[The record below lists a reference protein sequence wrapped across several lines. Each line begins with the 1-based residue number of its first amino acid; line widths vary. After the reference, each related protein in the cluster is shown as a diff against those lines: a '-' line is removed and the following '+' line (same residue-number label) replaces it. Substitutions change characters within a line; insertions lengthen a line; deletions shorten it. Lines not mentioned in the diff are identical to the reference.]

1 MKVAAIVLAV
11 AFVAVLGAQTPQPP
25 VAELSAQSVNVSE
38 PGAPVKIR
46 ILRWSTDDERAPIVA
61 ALNPA
66 PPQPASATRTGL
78 PAEAARGR
86 GAAEAGRGAAEAGR
100 GAAAGRGRGR
110 GRGAPAAPLTPIAA
124 FTAALGRAPTLGY
137 IWTSDITGYSIK
149 YAWHAPTLDGGE
161 RIVLA
166 TNRRLGAYSQAW
178 TLPAGTAPTDYEFT
192 LIELHLGAKGA
203 GEGKSSLTAKVAVDG
218 DAKTVAL
225 ENYTGVPA
233 ILQNVKK

>member
-1 MKVAAIVLAV
+1 MKFAAAVLALGI
-11 AFVAVLGAQTPQPP
+11 VAVLGAETQTP
-25 VAELSAQSVNVSE
+25 VAELTAQSANVSG

-46 ILRWSTDDERAPIVA
+46 ILRWSTDEERAPIVA
-61 ALNPA
+61 ALNLA
-66 PPQPASATRTGL
+66 AQRGGSL
-78 PAEAARGR
+78 PAAGGR
-86 GAAEAGRGAAEAGR
+86 NPNPADVGR

-110 GRGAPAAPLTPIAA
+110 GRGAAAAPLTPIAA

-149 YAWHAPTLDGGE
+149 YAWHAPTSEGGE
-161 RIVLA
+161 RIVVA
-166 TNRRLGAYSQAW
+166 TNRRLGEYSQAW

>member
-1 MKVAAIVLAV
+1 MKFAAAVLAV
-11 AFVAVLGAQTPQPP
+11 GFMAVLGAETSPTP
-25 VAELSAQSVNVSE
+25 VAEFTAQSANVSE

-66 PPQPASATRTGL
+66 PANAARASLPTG
-78 PAEAARGR
+78 AARGR
-86 GAAEAGRGAAEAGR
+86 DAAEAGR

-124 FTAALGRAPTLGY
+124 FTVALGRAPTLGY
-137 IWTSDITGYSIK
+137 IWTNDITGYSIK
-149 YAWHAPTLDGGE
+149 YAWHAPTSDGGE

-166 TNRRLGAYSQAW
+166 TNRRLGEYSQAW
-178 TLPAGTAPTDYEFT
+178 TLPAGTAPTAYEFT

>member
-1 MKVAAIVLAV
+1 MKVAAVV
-11 AFVAVLGAQTPQPP
+11 FAFAFMAVLGAQTTQPP
-25 VAELSAQSVNVSE
+25 VAELSAQSVNVGE

-66 PPQPASATRTGL
+66 PANAARASLPTG
-78 PAEAARGR
+78 AARGR
-86 GAAEAGRGAAEAGR
+86 DAAEAGR

-124 FTAALGRAPTLGY
+124 FTVALGRAPTLGY
-137 IWTSDITGYSIK
+137 IWTNDITGYSIK
-149 YAWHAPTLDGGE
+149 YAWHAPTSDGGE

-166 TNRRLGAYSQAW
+166 TNRRLGEYSQAW

-203 GEGKSSLTAKVAVDG
+203 GEGKLSLTAKVAVDG

>member
-1 MKVAAIVLAV
+1 MKFAAAVLAV
-11 AFVAVLGAQTPQPP
+11 SFMAVLGAETSPTP
-25 VAELSAQSVNVSE
+25 VAEFTAQSANVSE
-38 PGAPVKIR
+38 AGAPVKIR

-66 PPQPASATRTGL
+66 PANAARASLPTG
-78 PAEAARGR
+78 AARGR
-86 GAAEAGRGAAEAGR
+86 DAAEAGR

-124 FTAALGRAPTLGY
+124 FTVALGRAPTLGY
-137 IWTSDITGYSIK
+137 IWTNDITGYSIK
-149 YAWHAPTLDGGE
+149 YAWHAPTSDGGE

-166 TNRRLGAYSQAW
+166 TNRRLGEYSQAW

>member
-1 MKVAAIVLAV
+1 MKFAAAVLALG
-11 AFVAVLGAQTPQPP
+11 FMAVLGAETNQTP
-25 VAELSAQSVNVSE
+25 VAEFTAQSANVSE
-38 PGAPVKIR
+38 PGAPVTIR
-46 ILRWSTDDERAPIVA
+46 ILRWSTDEERAPIVA

-66 PPQPASATRTGL
+66 AQRGGSL
-78 PAEAARGR
+78 PA
-86 GAAEAGRGAAEAGR
+86 AAERNPNPAEAGR

-124 FTAALGRAPTLGY
+124 FTVALGRAPTLGY
-137 IWTSDITGYSIK
+137 IWTNDITGYSIK
-149 YAWHAPTLDGGE
+149 YAWHAPASDGGE

-166 TNRRLGAYSQAW
+166 TNRRLGEYSPAW

>member
-1 MKVAAIVLAV
+1 MKLAAAVLAV
-11 AFVAVLGAQTPQPP
+11 GFMAVLGAETTQTP
-25 VAELSAQSVNVSE
+25 VAEFTAQSANVGE
-38 PGAPVKIR
+38 PGTPVKIR
-46 ILRWSTDDERAPIVA
+46 ILRWSTDEERAPIVA

-66 PPQPASATRTGL
+66 PAQPPSAARAGL
-78 PAEAARGR
+78 PTGAARGR
-86 GAAEAGRGAAEAGR
+86 DAAEVGR

-137 IWTSDITGYSIK
+137 IWTNDITGYSIK
-149 YAWHAPTLDGGE
+149 YAWHAPTSDGGE

-166 TNRRLGAYSQAW
+166 TNRRLGEYSQAW
-178 TLPAGTAPTDYEFT
+178 TLPAGTPPTDYEFT

-218 DAKTVAL
+218 DAKTVTL

>member
-1 MKVAAIVLAV
+1 MKFAAAVLALG
-11 AFVAVLGAQTPQPP
+11 FMAVLGADTTQTP
-25 VAELSAQSVNVSE
+25 VAEFTAHSANVSE
-38 PGAPVKIR
+38 AGAPVKIR

-61 ALNPA
+61 AVNPA
-66 PPQPASATRTGL
+66 PANAARASLPTG
-78 PAEAARGR
+78 AARGR
-86 GAAEAGRGAAEAGR
+86 DAAEAGR

-124 FTAALGRAPTLGY
+124 FTVALGRAPTLGY
-137 IWTSDITGYSIK
+137 IWTNDITGYSIK
-149 YAWHAPTLDGGE
+149 YAWHAPTSDGGE

-166 TNRRLGAYSQAW
+166 TNRRLGEYSQAW

>member
-1 MKVAAIVLAV
+1 MKFAAVVLPL
-11 AFVAVLGAQTPQPP
+11 AFMAALGAQTTQPP

-66 PPQPASATRTGL
+66 PQQPTSAGRTGL
-78 PAEAARGR
+78 PAEAAR
-86 GAAEAGRGAAEAGR
+86 GRGAAEAGR

-149 YAWHAPTLDGGE
+149 YAWHVSTSDGGE

-166 TNRRLGAYSQAW
+166 TNRRLGEYSPAW
-178 TLPAGTAPTDYEFT
+178 ALPPGTAPTDYEFT
-192 LIELHLGAKGA
+192 LIELHLGVKGA

>member
-1 MKVAAIVLAV
+1 MKFAAAVLALG
-11 AFVAVLGAQTPQPP
+11 FMAVLGADTTQTP
-25 VAELSAQSVNVSE
+25 VAEFTAQSANVSE

-46 ILRWSTDDERAPIVA
+46 ILRWSTDEERAPIVA

-66 PPQPASATRTGL
+66 AQRGGSL
-78 PAEAARGR
+78 PAA
-86 GAAEAGRGAAEAGR
+86 AGRNPNPAEAGR

-124 FTAALGRAPTLGY
+124 FTVALGRAPTLGY
-137 IWTSDITGYSIK
+137 IWTNDITGYSIK
-149 YAWHAPTLDGGE
+149 YAWHAPTSDGGE

-166 TNRRLGAYSQAW
+166 TNRRLGEYSQAW

-225 ENYTGVPA
+225 ENYKGVPA

>member
-1 MKVAAIVLAV
+1 MKFAVAVLAV
-11 AFVAVLGAQTPQPP
+11 GFMAVLGAETTQTP
-25 VAELSAQSVNVSE
+25 VAEFTAQSANVSE

-46 ILRWSTDDERAPIVA
+46 IIRWSTDEERAPIVT

-66 PPQPASATRTGL
+66 AQRGGSL
-78 PAEAARGR
+78 PAP
-86 GAAEAGRGAAEAGR
+86 AGRNPNPAEAGR

-137 IWTSDITGYSIK
+137 IWTNDITGYSIK
-149 YAWHAPTLDGGE
+149 YAWHAPTSEGGE
-161 RIVLA
+161 RIVVA
-166 TNRRLGAYSQAW
+166 TNRRLGEYSQAW

>member
-1 MKVAAIVLAV
+1 MKFAAAVLAV
-11 AFVAVLGAQTPQPP
+11 SFMAVLGAETSPTP
-25 VAELSAQSVNVSE
+25 VAEFTAQSANVSE
-38 PGAPVKIR
+38 AGALVKIR

-66 PPQPASATRTGL
+66 PANAARASLPTG
-78 PAEAARGR
+78 AARGR
-86 GAAEAGRGAAEAGR
+86 DAAEAGR

-124 FTAALGRAPTLGY
+124 FTVALGRAPTLGY
-137 IWTSDITGYSIK
+137 IWTNDITGYSIK
-149 YAWHAPTLDGGE
+149 YAWHAPTSDGGE

-166 TNRRLGAYSQAW
+166 TNRRLGEYSQAW

>member
-1 MKVAAIVLAV
+1 MKFAAAVLAV
-11 AFVAVLGAQTPQPP
+11 SFMAVLGAETSPTP
-25 VAELSAQSVNVSE
+25 VAEFTAQSANVSE

-46 ILRWSTDDERAPIVA
+46 ILRWSTDEERAPIVA

-66 PPQPASATRTGL
+66 AQRGGSL
-78 PAEAARGR
+78 PAA
-86 GAAEAGRGAAEAGR
+86 AGRNPNPAEAGR

-124 FTAALGRAPTLGY
+124 FTVALGRAPTLGY
-137 IWTSDITGYSIK
+137 IWTNDITGYSIK
-149 YAWHAPTLDGGE
+149 YAWHAPTSDGGE

-166 TNRRLGAYSQAW
+166 TNRRLGEYSQAW